1 MGGKMSYPMLTAIVL
16 GIFTIYSILVR
27 KQLRARPLFITGVVM
42 LLLTLIFDNV
52 IIGTG
57 IVAYDPSKLSGILLG
72 FAPIED
78 FAYTLVA
85 LVLTPS
91 LFEFFRKK

>member
-1 MGGKMSYPMLTAIVL
+1 MTYLLLTAAVL
-16 GIFTIYSILVR
+16 GVFAVYALLMR
-27 KQLRARPLFITGVVM
+27 KWLPTRPLLGSAVVM
-42 LLLTLIFDNV
+42 LTLTLIFDNV

-57 IVAYDPSKLSGILLG
+57 IVDYDPEKISGLRLG

-85 LVLTPS
+85 LVLVPS
-91 LFEFFRKK
+91 LFNFLRSKL

>member
-1 MGGKMSYPMLTAIVL
+1 MTYLLLTASVL
-16 GIFTIYSILVR
+16 GILSVYGFLMR
-27 KQLRARPLFITGVVM
+27 KWLPIRPLLRAAVVM
-42 LLLTLIFDNV
+42 LTLTLVFDNV

-57 IVAYDPSKLSGILLG
+57 IVDYDPEKISGIRLG

-85 LVLTPS
+85 LVLVPS
-91 LFEFFRKK
+91 LFNFLRSRL

>member
-1 MGGKMSYPMLTAIVL
+1 MSYPELTAIVL
-16 GIFTIYSILVR
+16 GLFAIYTFVMR
-27 KQLRARPLFITGVVM
+27 KKLELRPLLKAGLVM
-42 LLLTLIFDNV
+42 VLLTLVFDNV

-57 IVAYDPSKLSGILLG
+57 IVAYDQSKLSGILLG

-85 LVLTPS
+85 LVLIPS
-91 LFEFFRKK
+91 LFEVFRKK

>member
-1 MGGKMSYPMLTAIVL
+1 LTA
-16 GIFTIYSILVR
+16 
-27 KQLRARPLFITGVVM
+27 
-42 LLLTLIFDNV
+42 IFDNV

-57 IVAYDPSKLSGILLG
+57 IVAYDQSKLSGLLLG

-85 LVLTPS
+85 LVLVPS
-91 LFEFFRKK
+91 LFEIFRRK

>member
-1 MGGKMSYPMLTAIVL
+1 MTYLLLTAIVL
-16 GIFTIYSILVR
+16 GIFAIYGLLMR
-27 KQLRARPLFITGVVM
+27 KWLPVKPLFGAAIVM
-42 LLLTLIFDNV
+42 LTMTLVFDNL

-57 IVAYDPSKLSGILLG
+57 IVDYDPEKISGIRLG

-85 LVLTPS
+85 LVLVPS
-91 LFEFFRKK
+91 LFNFLRSKL

>member
-1 MGGKMSYPMLTAIVL
+1 MTYPELTIIVLSIFAVYTFFMRSYLSFKPWLTAALVMLT
-16 GIFTIYSILVR
+16 
-27 KQLRARPLFITGVVM
+27 
-42 LLLTLIFDNV
+42 LTLVFDNV

-57 IVAYDPSKLSGILLG
+57 IVAYDESLLSGIMLG

-85 LVLTPS
+85 LVLIPS
-91 LFEFFRKK
+91 LFELFRKK